1 MSSVL
6 GVEDRRDKTPQGKAR
21 QQIRTLQ
28 PVRSCH
34 RCSPGDSRDRKQ
46 ARSVS
51 LGEIKGRFLE
61 EVTTVLE
68 MTGVY
73 QMDQWECR
81 SLGGEAFQ
89 EGRCILHIKDHRGR
103 WWAMGLERGQ
113 GQGQRWGAPLSTPSC
128 FSDM

>member
-6 GVEDRRDKTPQGKAR
+6 GAEDRRDKAPQGKAR

-34 RCSPGDSRDRKQ
+34 RCFPGDSRDKKQ

-61 EVTTVLE
+61 EVSTVLE
-68 MTGVY
+68 MTGVD
-73 QMDQWECR
+73 QMECR
-81 SLGGEAFQ
+81 SLGGKAFQ
-89 EGRCILHIKDHRGR
+89 EGRGILHIKDHRGR

-113 GQGQRWGAPLSTPSC
+113 GQGQRWGSPLSTPSC
-128 FSDM
+128 CSDM